1 MYKLSSIFSQV
12 LKLFSRGEFEKAV
25 KEHQTERHA
34 RGFSSWGQFT
44 AMLFCQLGRAH
55 SLREICGGLACCE
68 GQLKHLGVPMAPKRS
83 TLAYANEHRP
93 WELYQT
99 VFEKTLCKCQELV
112 ASQGGRKKFRFKNK
126 LMSLDGSIIDLS
138 VNMFDW
144 AKYRR
149 TKGAIK
155 LHLLLDHDG
164 YLPSFA
170 VVTEGKTSEIR
181 VARTLRWESGTILA
195 IDRGYI
201 DYEWF
206 RELTQEEVYFV
217 TRMKEKAVYEVVEE
231 LRVPQNSNVVS
242 DQIICF
248 PRLAREGEAPV
259 LFRRVEIWNEKKQQ
273 TLVFL
278 SNLLA
283 FGATTI
289 AAIFKDRWQV
299 ELFFKAL
306 KQTLKIK
313 TFVGT
318 SANAVRT
325 QVWTALIAML
335 VLKYLQL
342 KSTFNWSLSN
352 LAALLRQ
359 QMFFYRDLWG
369 WLDDP
374 FQAPPVLVGHH
385 DDAQQLAITW

>member
-1 MYKLSSIFSQV
+1 MKVCSIFSQV
-12 LKLFSRGEFEKAV
+12 LKLFSRGGFEKAV
-25 KEHQTERHA
+25 KQHKAERHA
-34 RGFSSWGQFT
+34 RGFTSWGQFV
-44 AMLFCQLGRAH
+44 AMLFCQVGRAH

-93 WELYQT
+93 WELYQS
-99 VFEKTLCKCQELV
+99 VFEQTLSQCQELV
-112 ASQGGRKKFRFKNK
+112 RSQGGRKKFRFKNK

-138 VNMFDW
+138 VSMFDW
-144 AKYRR
+144 AKFRR

-170 VVTEGKTSEIR
+170 VVTEGKTSEIK
-181 VARTLRWESGTILA
+181 VARTLRFAPGTILA
-195 IDRGYI
+195 IDRGYN
-201 DYEWF
+201 DYAWF

-217 TRMKEKAVYEVVEE
+217 TRMKEKAVYEVQEE
-231 LRVPQNSNVVS
+231 LQIPRNSTVVR

-248 PRLAREGEAPV
+248 PRLAQAGEEPV
-259 LFRRVEIWNEKKQQ
+259 LFRRVEIWDAEKEEAI
-273 TLVFL
+273 VFL

-289 AAIFKDRWQV
+289 AAIYKDRWEV

-306 KQTLKIK
+306 KQTLIIK

-325 QVWTALIAML
+325 QMWTALIAML

-342 KSTFNWSLSN
+342 KSTFSWSLST

-359 QMFFYRDLWG
+359 QLFFYRDLWK

-374 FQAPPVLVGHH
+374 FQAPPALAGVH
-385 DDAQQLAITW
+385 DDAQQLQITW